1 MWPGYRS
8 GFIIGRMIKNC
19 LAFGLG
25 AWLLSGCG
33 RARAAESYPYQG
45 VIELDE
51 VTLSF
56 EAGGRIERV
65 LFDEGDRVTHGAIV
79 ASLDDDLLQAERLT
93 QAREAEAQRAQAAL
107 TDAGARR
114 EDVAVLDARARAA
127 RATEQLLEKNLARE
141 RTLFQQNVVPEASV
155 DQLEAELAR
164 ARAERESAEA
174 QTASLRKGARREE
187 RTGATARAE
196 AADAHLSLTDQRIAR
211 MVLRSPLAATV
222 LDVHVESGEVA
233 AAGMPIMTLGDTL
246 RPHVD
251 VFVPQA
257 EIGGI
262 AVGGKAEVRVD
273 SEPAALPGRVEH
285 IARELEFTPRFVF
298 SERER
303 AALVARVRI
312 RIDDARERL
321 HAGTP
326 AFVSIPRKSA
336 APAPSASAP

>member
-1 MWPGYRS
+1 
-8 GFIIGRMIKNC
+8 MIKNYAA
-19 LAFGLG
+19 LAFT
-25 AWLLSGCG
+25 AWFLSGCG
-33 RARAAESYPYQG
+33 RARAAEPEAFPFQG
-45 VIELDE
+45 VIELEE
-51 VTLSF
+51 VTLAF

-65 LFDEGDRVTHGAIV
+65 LVDEGDRVAHGAIV
-79 ASLDDDLLQAERLT
+79 ASLDDDLLEAERL
-93 QAREAEAQRAQAAL
+93 ARAHEAEAQRAQAAL

-114 EDVAVLDARARAA
+114 EDVAALDARARAA
-127 RATEQLLEKNLARE
+127 RATEQLLEKSLARE
-141 RTLFQQNVVPEASV
+141 RRLLEQSAVPQASV
-155 DQLEAELAR
+155 DQLEAELLR

-187 RTGATARAE
+187 RAGATARAD
-196 AADAHLSLTDQRIAR
+196 AADAQLALTDQRIAR
-211 MVLRSPLAATV
+211 TVVRAPRAGTV

-233 AAGMPIMTLGDTL
+233 AAGMPIVTLGDTL

-257 EIGGI
+257 DLGGI
-262 AVGGKAEVRVD
+262 AVGGKAQVRVD
-273 SEPAALPGRVEH
+273 AEPAPLPARVEY

-303 AALVARVRI
+303 AALVARVRL

-326 AFVSIPRKSA
+326 AFVSIARKQK
-336 APAPSASAP
+336 PATPSPGASVP

>member
-1 MWPGYRS
+1 
-8 GFIIGRMIKNC
+8 MIKNYVA
-19 LAFGLG
+19 LMVG
-25 AWLLSGCG
+25 AWLLGGCG
-33 RARAAESYPYQG
+33 RARAAEPLPFPYQG
-45 VIELDE
+45 VIELEE
-51 VTLSF
+51 VTLAF

-65 LFDEGDRVTHGAIV
+65 LFDEGDRVTHGAVV
-79 ASLDDDLLQAERLT
+79 ASLDDDLLQAERVT
-93 QAREAEAQRAQAAL
+93 QAREAEAQHAQAAL

-114 EDVAVLDARARAA
+114 EDVAVLAARARAA

-141 RTLFQQNVVPEASV
+141 RTLFQQNAVPQAAV
-155 DQLEAELAR
+155 DQLEAELSR

-174 QTASLRKGARREE
+174 QTASLQKGARREE
-187 RTGATARAE
+187 RAGAAARAD
-196 AADAHLSLTDQRIAR
+196 AADAQLAFTDQRIAR
-211 MVLRSPLAATV
+211 TVLRAPLAATV
-222 LDVHVESGEVA
+222 LDVHVEPGEVA
-233 AAGMPIMTLGDTL
+233 VAGMPIMTLGDTL

-257 EIGGI
+257 ELGGI

-273 SEPAALPGRVEH
+273 AEPEPLPGRVEH

-312 RIDDARERL
+312 RIDDGRERL

-326 AFVSIPRKSA
+326 AFVAISSRGA
-336 APAPSASAP
+336 AVSPSASAP

>member
-1 MWPGYRS
+1 
-8 GFIIGRMIKNC
+8 MIKNYVV
-19 LAFGLG
+19 LALG
-25 AWLLSGCG
+25 AWFLSGCG
-33 RARAAESYPYQG
+33 RARAAEAFPYQG
-45 VIELDE
+45 VIELEE
-51 VTLSF
+51 VMLSF

-65 LFDEGDRVTHGAIV
+65 LFDEGDRVVHGAIV
-79 ASLDDDLLQAERLT
+79 ASLDDDLLQAERVA
-93 QAREAEAQRAQAAL
+93 QSREAEAQRAQAAL

-114 EDVAVLDARARAA
+114 EDVAALDARARAA

-141 RTLFQQNVVPEASV
+141 RALFQQSAVPEASV
-155 DQLEAELAR
+155 DQLEAELQR

-187 RTGATARAE
+187 RAGAAARAD
-196 AADAHLSLTDQRIAR
+196 AADAQLTLTDQRIAR
-211 MVLRSPLAATV
+211 TVLRSPLAATV
-222 LDVHVESGEVA
+222 LDVHVEAGEVA

-257 EIGGI
+257 ELGGI
-262 AVGGKAEVRVD
+262 DVGAKAQVRVD
-273 SEPAALPGRVEH
+273 AEPAPLPGRVEH

-312 RIDDARERL
+312 RIDDSRERL

-326 AFVSIPRKSA
+326 AFVSIQRQGAP
-336 APAPSASAP
+336 PAPSASAP